1 MGAGYRRKGNRPLAV
16 SACCCWLDRGEARG
30 EGTKSLR
37 APWALVGDG
46 LAWPGPVGLCP
57 DLTTRF
63 SLEAQVLDRTERAG
77 PKTTACS
84 CVARAQP
91 DTVHG
96 DGGAATV
103 GMLCARQPGMHVHPP
118 EKSNPHTPQQR
129 RPINCAQPVNMN
141 GAYPSH
147 LYDCFKNKK

>member
-1 MGAGYRRKGNRPLAV
+1 MGAEERKPSPCRFSLLLLVGSGGGQGGRN
-16 SACCCWLDRGEARG
+16 
-30 EGTKSLR
+30 KSLR

-103 GMLCARQPGMHVHPP
+103 GMLCARQPGICMCILPP
-118 EKSNPHTPQQR
+118 R
-129 RPINCAQPVNMN
+129 RAIHIP
-141 GAYPSH
+141 PSS
-147 LYDCFKNKK
+147 DGP